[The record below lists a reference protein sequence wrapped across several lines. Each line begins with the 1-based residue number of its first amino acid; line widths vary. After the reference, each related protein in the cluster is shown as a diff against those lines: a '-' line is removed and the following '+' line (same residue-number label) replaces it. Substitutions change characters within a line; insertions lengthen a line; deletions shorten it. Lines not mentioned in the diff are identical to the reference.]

1 LQEEVGLEAIMR
13 TRCSPGL
20 ITREFHGNF
29 TYQEPDILVLPNV
42 PRNGSYCIDLSIERE
57 LQGDFAYMQ
66 TCMLFTTC
74 FGERCI
80 RVMTVALPIAK
91 GLSEV
96 FQSADQVG
104 IARALTHQGNRN
116 IYIYI
121 YTEQL
126 INEVFLAI
134 DRTVSSN
141 LQSGRQFLIH
151 SVLSVMDSYN
161 KEVKG
166 SSSPTQLNI
175 CRSLSMLPALVL
187 GILKSVSFFFLF
199 FSLKNIPML

>member
-1 LQEEVGLEAIMR
+1 MR
-13 TRCSPGL
+13 TRCSPG
-20 ITREFHGNF
+20 IVTREFHGNF

-80 RVMTVALPIAK
+80 RVMTMALPIAR

-116 IYIYI
+116 IYIY
-121 YTEQL
+121 TEQL
-126 INEVFLAI
+126 INGILLAI
-134 DRTVSSN
+134 DRAISSN
-141 LQSGRQFLIH
+141 LQNGRQFLIH
-151 SVLSVMDSYN
+151 SALSIMDSYN
-161 KEVKG
+161 KEIKR

-187 GILKSVSFFFLF
+187 GILKSVSFFFFLF
-199 FSLKNIPML
+199 FYLKNIPML